1 MTASGITRDVVLAA
15 ATGLRT
21 SDPSRSTETSTDTAL
36 RAIIDRTVSR
46 GSTELADYTAYP
58 TAPGGLVDGVL
69 IDVSVYSTQSGQT
82 RSATIVAL
90 APVDAGCTLSGTA
103 RLSTTSQLLGKI
115 IDTLGLGGS
124 ALSGDVFVST
134 PVDTA
139 TAGALTVTASGNVLS
154 PRSRTADAAPA
165 TAPGEPVDSG
175 FSIASDQG
183 AAAKALYDRKV
194 KAAAAA
200 YKKAKKKAGRNKA
213 KKKAAKRAYDKK
225 KATYQAAYRKALA
238 AYAAAQHAGS
248 ASTPITPPATSAP
261 VPAVPPAGSV
271 SEPVADPPTSEPPPV
286 VEPPVAETPPPVD
299 PPAETPPPVDPAT
312 TVVRP
317 FSLSISTDQ
326 GWALSA

>member
-21 SDPSRSTETSTDTAL
+21 SDPSTSTETSTDAAL
-36 RAIIDRTVSR
+36 RAIIDRTVSS
-46 GSTELADYTAYP
+46 GSTDLADYTAYP

-90 APVDAGCTLSGTA
+90 AATDEGCTLSGTA
-103 RLSTTSQLLGKI
+103 RISTTSQLLGKVI
-115 IDTLGLGGS
+115 GATGLGS
-124 ALSGDVFVST
+124 STLSGDVFVSS
-134 PVDTA
+134 PLDTA
-139 TAGALTVTASGNVLS
+139 AAGALTVTASGHVLS
-154 PRSRTADAAPA
+154 PRAQAADAAPA
-165 TAPGEPVDSG
+165 AAQADPADSG
-175 FSIASDQG
+175 FSIATDQG

-200 YKKAKKKAGRNKA
+200 YKKAKKKAGRSKA

-225 KATYQAAYRKALA
+225 RAAYKAAYRKALA
-238 AYAAAQHAGS
+238 AYAAAQHSGS
-248 ASTPITPPATSAP
+248 ASTPTTPPATSAP

-271 SEPVADPPTSEPPPV
+271 SEPVADPPTSEPSPV

-299 PPAETPPPVDPAT
+299 PAT
-312 TVVRP
+312 TVARP